1 MRRHLAK
8 KFTDLPDFRPLRIQ
22 MLRSDTKEELW
33 RTFDEIKNKYVP
45 GDSSG
50 KGQRAL
56 FVITTPTEDVL
67 EYTLKHCG
75 FEEVH
80 QFPRRNGYPE
90 GLLKMFIKNL

>member
-1 MRRHLAK
+1 MKKSLTDCCALAQLSGLNNNTTIQELK
-8 KFTDLPDFRPLRIQ
+8 EQLRKQ
-22 MLRSDTKEELW
+22 
-33 RTFDEIKNKYVP
+33 FDEIKNKYIP

-56 FVITTPTEDVL
+56 FVITTPTEEVL

-75 FEEVH
+75 FKEIH

-90 GLLKMFIKNL
+90 GMLKMFIKTL